1 MSDNKH
7 AGRGGKGYYIA
18 LILCAAAIGITSYVY
33 YRNANRAE
41 EVSIQESVGEDI
53 LVGTMEAEDVP
64 ALATQPQTQSTP
76 PATQGTTPAPTA
88 KKPFKTTS
96 PVSGEEISAYS
107 MEALS
112 YNETTRD
119 WRVHNGVDIAADA
132 GTEVCAAADGE
143 VYTVYE
149 DDSMGYTVVIRHD
162 GGYLTRYASLSQD
175 IPVKS
180 GDTVSAGQVIGYVGS
195 TGRTTGNECHFEV
208 YVDNTLTSPRWF
220 TAYHGE
226 GDHAEPTDEELVD
239 YAFGLDDKLAVL
251 CESFGVKLVQDVRGR
266 WTVIANDEKGEK
278 W

>member
-33 YRNANRAE
+33 YRNANRVE

-119 WRVHNGVDIAADA
+119 WRVHNGVDIARS
-132 GTEVCAAADGE
+132 EE
-143 VYTVYE
+143 
-149 DDSMGYTVVIRHD
+149 R
-162 GGYLTRYASLSQD
+162 R
-175 IPVKS
+175 
-180 GDTVSAGQVIGYVGS
+180 VGK
-195 TGRTTGNECHFEV
+195 ECRSRW
-208 YVDNTLTSPRWF
+208 SP
-220 TAYHGE
+220 YH
-226 GDHAEPTDEELVD
+226 
-239 YAFGLDDKLAVL
+239 
-251 CESFGVKLVQDVRGR
+251 
-266 WTVIANDEKGEK
+266 
-278 W
+278 